1 MKKFIAI
8 AIMAFSMVTAQA
20 ITVDDV
26 FNAFPDADNVEK
38 VNLDKEMLAMMGN
51 NKLSG
56 IKDISAVRVINIKEP
71 TSEQQAI
78 AKRFLD
84 ADIDGMESLLD
95 VYENEENVTIY
106 TRSKGDVVDRLL
118 IVVASGA
125 KEAVVVLVDGK
136 ININDINKLVKI
148 GN

>member
-26 FNAFPDADNVEK
+26 FNAFPDANNVEK

-95 VYENEENVTIY
+95 VYENGENVTIY
-106 TRSKGDVVDRLL
+106 TRSKGDVADRLL

-125 KEAVVVLVDGK
+125 KEAVLVLVDGK